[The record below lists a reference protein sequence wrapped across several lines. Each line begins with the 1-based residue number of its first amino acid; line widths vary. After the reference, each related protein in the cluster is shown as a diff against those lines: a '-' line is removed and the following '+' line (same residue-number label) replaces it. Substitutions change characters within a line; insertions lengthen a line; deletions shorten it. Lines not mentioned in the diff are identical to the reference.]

1 MAPAPERQL
10 VNQWRD
16 LATCYNKTA
25 SALDR
30 ELQEQ
35 HGMGLS
41 EFEAL
46 DRLVES
52 HEDKVRMHELAS
64 DMYLSQSA
72 LSRTVARLERSGLV
86 ERTICFD
93 DRRSVFVRLTDAGGV
108 RHAQARDTH
117 RHVLADYLDR

>member
-1 MAPAPERQL
+1 MAVAPEREL

-25 SALDR
+25 AALDR

-52 HEDKVRMHELAS
+52 GEEKVRMHQLAS

-86 ERTICFD
+86 ERAICYD
-93 DRRSVFVRLTDAGGV
+93 DRRSVFVRLTETGSV
-108 RHAQARDTH
+108 RHGQARDTH
-117 RHVLADYLDR
+117 RHVLADHLDR

>member
-1 MAPAPERQL
+1 MAVAPERQL

-25 SALDR
+25 AALDR
-30 ELQEQ
+30 ELQEL

-52 HEDKVRMHELAS
+52 GEEKVRMHELAS

-72 LSRTVARLERSGLV
+72 LSRTVARLERAGLV
-86 ERTICFD
+86 ERTMCYD
-93 DRRSVFVRLTDAGGV
+93 DRRSIFVRLTDPGRV
-108 RHAQARDTH
+108 RHGEGRDTH
-117 RHVLADYLDR
+117 RRVLAACLDR